1 MMNGLVDMHIA
12 AGNRLRAENEELRL
26 RIKQLDLMV
35 SELQEALKAMTA
47 AVLAHVDGTKK

>member
-1 MMNGLVDMHIA
+1 MMNGLVDMHIRA
-12 AGNRLRAENEELRL
+12 SNRLRAENEELRL

-47 AVLAHVDGTKK
+47 AVLAYVDGAKK